1 MFGLDSPAGLSYS
14 SMPSSH
20 PVNPKLAK
28 ASIVAAIL
36 QFLEIRVKWL
46 AQQERTSREGPGDA
60 AR

>member
-1 MFGLDSPAGLSYS
+1 MFGLDLSAGLSYS

-20 PVNPKLAK
+20 SVDPKLAR
-28 ASIVAAIL
+28 ASIAAAIL

-46 AQQERTSREGPGDA
+46 AQQERTSREGPGDT